1 MVDFFGNY
9 TVNGTSSWVPEP
21 NGRGTWSL
29 LSICIIT
36 TSLCVWSAVHLNVP
50 EHKGQHPQYLR
61 KLKWLVLGLFA
72 PELVAYVA
80 WQQRQEAAKLSVEID
95 KIYHSRQSDD
105 QRRRHPRWG
114 LVHGFFALMGGFCFD
129 VTNAQNRFLPGDIT
143 RASLT
148 PDGLRFLVQH
158 EPNRLP
164 RVTIEEIKD
173 KSKADGLKK
182 TLVCAQSL
190 WFCVQCIARASK
202 SLPVS
207 LLELNTLGHAL
218 CTLVIYLL
226 WWHKPLNVEE
236 PVLIEDSDTR
246 PIFAYMWM
254 SSRISAFHYSSY
266 DMPDGLQD
274 EFHCIWPFSKPVLL
288 DLWHS
293 HDAFTYCQ
301 ELGAKF
307 MSKPTPTPNQAFLS
321 PAPEEEPRSDPDDLE
336 NNLGQSLQSTGDC
349 EFSEL
354 SPNFMD
360 HRHQH
365 VSMENH
371 DYTKTSR
378 PAYISAI
385 YKVQSRVR
393 RSFAANEAAHRGPAG
408 LGNRMTAISHLSAE
422 DIARRG
428 LAFEAIKRYDLEDDL
443 RFRHHIATSGRT
455 FIKALNIRIPLIDA
469 VRNNLVNPRVELR
482 ARNAVVTIAPSG
494 LFQGF
499 AVSGALYG
507 GLHLAAWAS
516 PFPSSLDEL
525 LWKISAISVTC
536 TGLFLLIVA
545 MIVNTKSCR
554 LILAD
559 ISSIMARRPLRYPSR
574 SQKLLAYVT
583 ATGICLLGC
592 IIATC
597 LPFSWILYLF
607 SRGFLV
613 VESFKDVAYLPAAS
627 FETPNWSSYV
637 PHIT

>member
-9 TVNGTSSWVPEP
+9 TVN
-21 NGRGTWSL
+21 
-29 LSICIIT
+29 
-36 TSLCVWSAVHLNVP
+36 VHLNVP

-61 KLKWLVLGLFA
+61 KFKWLLLGLFA

-95 KIYHSRQSDD
+95 EIYHPRQSKDEISGERMEHGIEQRQSDFVRPD
-105 QRRRHPRWG
+105 EQRDERGTHRRQPRWG
-114 LVHGFFALMGGFCFD
+114 LVHGFFALMGGFCFN
-129 VTNAQNRFLPGDIT
+129 VTTAENRFLPGDIT

-158 EPNRLP
+158 EPNSLP

-182 TLVCAQSL
+182 TLVCAQAL

-226 WWHKPLNVEE
+226 WWHKPLNIEE

-254 SSRISAFHYSSY
+254 SSRISASDCSSY

-288 DLWHS
+288 DLCDS
-293 HDAFTYCQ
+293 VTYWQ

-307 MSKPTPTPNQAFLS
+307 MSKPTPTHAPQS
-321 PAPEEEPRSDPDDLE
+321 PAPEEQPGSDPGDLE
-336 NNLGQSLQSTGDC
+336 NNLGQSLGRIGPC
-349 EFSEL
+349 EFPEP
-354 SPNFMD
+354 SPHAID

-365 VSMENH
+365 MLMENH
-371 DYTKTSR
+371 NYRNNSR
-378 PAYISAI
+378 PAYISAT

-393 RSFAANEAAHRGPAG
+393 NFFAANEAAHRGPAG
-408 LGNRMTAISHLSAE
+408 LGTRMTAISHFSAE
-422 DIARRG
+422 DIARRR
-428 LAFEAIKRYDLEDDL
+428 LALEAIVRYDLEGDL
-443 RFRHHIATSGRT
+443 RSRHNTATSGRS
-455 FIKALNIRIPLIDA
+455 FIKALNIRIPFIDA
-469 VRNNLVNPRVELR
+469 VRNNLLNPRVELR
-482 ARNAVVTIAPSG
+482 ARNAVATIAPSG
-494 LFQGF
+494 IFQGF

-507 GLHLAAWAS
+507 GLHLAAWAA
-516 PFPSSLDEL
+516 PFPSSLEGL

-536 TGLFLLIVA
+536 TGLCLLIVA
-545 MIVNTKSCR
+545 MIGNTKSCR

-574 SQKLLAYVT
+574 GQKLVAYVT
-583 ATGICLLGC
+583 ATGISLLGC
-592 IIATC
+592 IIASC
-597 LPFSWILYLF
+597 LPFSWILYLL

-637 PHIT
+637 PHIA

>member
-9 TVNGTSSWVPEP
+9 TVN
-21 NGRGTWSL
+21 
-29 LSICIIT
+29 
-36 TSLCVWSAVHLNVP
+36 VHLNVP

-61 KLKWLVLGLFA
+61 KFKWLLLGLFA

-95 KIYHSRQSDD
+95 DIYHPRQSKDEMSRELMEHGIEQRESDSRRRDEQRDD
-105 QRRRHPRWG
+105 RGTHRRHPRWG

-129 VTNAQNRFLPGDIT
+129 ATNAENRFLPGDIT

-158 EPNRLP
+158 EPNSLP

-182 TLVCAQSL
+182 TLVCAQAL

-246 PIFAYMWM
+246 PVFAYMWM
-254 SSRISAFHYSSY
+254 SSRISASRCSSY

-274 EFHCIWPFSKPVLL
+274 EFHCIWPFSKPELL
-288 DLWHS
+288 DLCDSITCWK
-293 HDAFTYCQ
+293 

-307 MSKPTPTPNQAFLS
+307 ISKPTSTQTFRSLT
-321 PAPEEEPRSDPDDLE
+321 PEEEPGSHPDDLE
-336 NNLGQSLQSTGDC
+336 NSLGQSLQRTGSW
-349 EFSEL
+349 ESSGL
-354 SPNFMD
+354 TPNVMNN
-360 HRHQH
+360 RHQH
-365 VSMENH
+365 KLMENH
-371 DYTKTSR
+371 DYTSTSR
-378 PAYISAI
+378 PTYISAI

-393 RSFAANEAAHRGPAG
+393 GFFAANKAAHRGPAG
-408 LGNRMTAISHLSAE
+408 LGTRMTAISHFSAE
-422 DIARRG
+422 DIARRR
-428 LAFEAIKRYDLEDDL
+428 LALEAIKRYDLEGDL
-443 RFRHHIATSGRT
+443 RSRHQIATSGRT
-455 FIKALNIRIPLIDA
+455 FIKALNLRIPLVDA
-469 VRNNLVNPRVELR
+469 VRDNHLNPRVELR

-507 GLHLAAWAS
+507 GLHLAAWAA
-516 PFPSSLDEL
+516 PFPSSLEEL

-536 TGLFLLIVA
+536 TGLFLLTIA

-559 ISSIMARRPLRYPSR
+559 VSSIIARRPLRYPSR
-574 SQKLLAYVT
+574 SQKLVAYVT

-592 IIATC
+592 IIAPC
-597 LPFSWILYLF
+597 LPFSWILYLL

-637 PHIT
+637 PHIA